1 MFNRHR
7 MGSVL
12 LAGNGRAIN
21 RVEEPVVPEKRKL
34 MVVSAALAAVVAL
47 PGCAPAGYGQP
58 AADYGNAAEPASN
71 EVAASP
77 GATAEADPEATEEA
91 DPESTAEADPGA
103 GEANAPEVSEEL
115 TTTKLTATKVA
126 RMGETVQDQDGFVL
140 YRFDKDEDDPAKS
153 NCNGDCAAIWP
164 AALTNDGE
172 PELDGVDESLVG
184 TVTRADGTKQLTL
197 KGWPLYRYI
206 GDKKPGQWKGQN
218 VSGTWFVITPKGT
231 KNLTCLP
238 KISKPV
244 APPADA
250 DAEAGAE
257 GSDDAGSDYSY

>member
-1 MFNRHR
+1 M
-7 MGSVL
+7 MVL
-12 LAGNGRAIN
+12 G
-21 RVEEPVVPEKRKL
+21 
-34 MVVSAALAAVVAL
+34 AALAAIVAL
-47 PGCAPAGYGQP
+47 PGCAPAGYGENTA

-71 EVAASP
+71 EVAATP
-77 GATAEADPEATEEA
+77 GAADATAEADP
-91 DPESTAEADPGA
+91 DSTAEADPDSTEEA
-103 GEANAPEVSEEL
+103 APADEANTPEISEEL
-115 TTTKLTATKVA
+115 TTTELTATKVA
-126 RMGETVQDQDGFVL
+126 KMGETVQDQDGFVL

-164 AALTNDGE
+164 AALTNDGT
-172 PELDGVDESLVG
+172 PTLDGVDESLVG

-218 VSGTWFVITPKGT
+218 VSGTWFVITPEGT

-244 APPADA
+244 APPAA
-250 DAEAGAE
+250 EDAES
-257 GSDDAGSDYSY
+257 SDEASDTGSDYSY